1 MKHSKQ
7 KLQSTYPINISVS
20 FIDYCNVNNIDIDLV
35 KYYQWKL
42 HLKKEQQKT
51 WKKLYGTSYAR

>member
-1 MKHSKQ
+1 MKRLKQ
-7 KLQSTYPINISVS
+7 KSQSTYQINIPVS
-20 FIDYCNVNNIDIDLV
+20 FIDHCNINNIDLV

-51 WKKLYGTSYAR
+51 WEQIYGTSNAR